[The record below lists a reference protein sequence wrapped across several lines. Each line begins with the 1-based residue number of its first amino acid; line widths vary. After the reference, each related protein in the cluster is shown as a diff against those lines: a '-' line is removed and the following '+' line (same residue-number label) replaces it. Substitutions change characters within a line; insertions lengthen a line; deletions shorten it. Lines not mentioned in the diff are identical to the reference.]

1 MTSAQL
7 HPLVGQTDIVER
19 IKGRL
24 NDAPMPTERLLDEC
38 AAEIERLRERLEM
51 THAWQFIDGQETRIE
66 VEPGSIPDGIECRD
80 ETIRLQDREI
90 ERLRTALRAVR
101 ACTDPAWAA
110 QIVKDALRE
119 EQ

>member
-38 AAEIERLRERLEM
+38 AAEIERLR
-51 THAWQFIDGQETRIE
+51 
-66 VEPGSIPDGIECRD
+66 
-80 ETIRLQDREI
+80 
-90 ERLRTALRAVR
+90 TALRAVR
-101 ACTDPAWAA
+101 ASTDPRWQA
-110 QIVKDALRE
+110 QIISDALRE
-119 EQ
+119 TK